1 MGGLNPET
9 KAKIKETFQESYLGL
24 LYEMLGTSLMTILV
38 GNYYLI
44 QNYNAH
50 PGQIHNM
57 SANAINQMSMNR
69 DKNTTEAIDTSVDNE
84 VMTAFRD
91 MGQNYT
97 AIFQPIDSDKAG
109 LLLGMFVTVMF
120 AARISGS
127 HYNPCITLAY
137 MMKDFRTINFKPL
150 LCIFYIVAQFAG
162 ALLGGGLVWFY
173 TSGFGKD
180 INIELTIEN
189 NAWAQ

>member
-50 PGQIHNM
+50 PGQLQNM
-57 SANAINQMSMNR
+57 AAQMKDLAMPR
-69 DKNTTEAIDTSVDNE
+69 DKDTTEQVDTSVENTL
-84 VMTAFRD
+84 VTKL
-91 MGQNYT
+91 MGMDPETYKS
-97 AIFQPIDSDKAG
+97 IFQPIDSDKAG

-150 LCIFYIVAQFAG
+150 LCLFYIVA
-162 ALLGGGLVWFY
+162 
-173 TSGFGKD
+173 
-180 INIELTIEN
+180 
-189 NAWAQ
+189 